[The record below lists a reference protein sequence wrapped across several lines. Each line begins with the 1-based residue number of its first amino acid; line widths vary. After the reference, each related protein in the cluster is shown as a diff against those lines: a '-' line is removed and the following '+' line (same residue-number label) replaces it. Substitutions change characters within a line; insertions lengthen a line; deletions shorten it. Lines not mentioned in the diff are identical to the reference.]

1 MLPSTASLRIPHSLV
16 QKVPPSFLPGAI
28 ILTVIYWMQVALHQI
43 GVPFMAKESVQEKLS
58 RVRPPRVHITYNVEI
73 GDAIENKEL
82 PFVMGVLGDFGG
94 HPAKEQLRSRE
105 FVEINPDNFD
115 EVLRKMNPRV
125 AFKVPNMLANVTE
138 PELSVQLDF
147 EKLTDFDPEQVA
159 QKIGP
164 IREWLELRTKLADLR
179 GSLQGNPEFEDML
192 QRLLRNPEQQ
202 QQVSKELTEKGDDH
216 A

>member
-1 MLPSTASLRIPHSLV
+1 
-16 QKVPPSFLPGAI
+16 
-28 ILTVIYWMQVALHQI
+28 
-43 GVPFMAKESVQEKLS
+43 MAKESVQEKLS

-82 PFVMGVLGDFGG
+82 PFVMGVLGDFSGQ
-94 HPAKEQLRSRE
+94 PVKEQLRSRE

-125 AFKVPNMLANVTE
+125 VFKVPNLLANASG
-138 PELSVQLDF
+138 PELAVQLDF

-192 QRLLRNPEQQ
+192 QQLLHNTEQQ
-202 QQVSKELTEKGDDH
+202 QQVGKELTATEKGDDH

>member
-1 MLPSTASLRIPHSLV
+1 
-16 QKVPPSFLPGAI
+16 
-28 ILTVIYWMQVALHQI
+28 
-43 GVPFMAKESVQEKLS
+43 MAKESVQEKLS

-125 AFKVPNMLANVTE
+125 AFKVPNMLANATE